1 MGIRNL
7 TLFVLAALLCGFVP
21 SSLSQR
27 PNPLDELQ
35 RRAEEIYFQQR
46 IDSFVEDTFEF
57 YEISGELISFRVHPN
72 MTREELNLVDE
83 KAEDLEDMAGDLISF
98 VQFISPRVR
107 GNTDDLWVILEP
119 VDENSSMEARL
130 TLLLSMVNG
139 IQPKLQHFVELLTE
153 ETEPSV
159 EVEDLIVEASLPYL
173 IAGGLEELR
182 EMARALRRT
191 L

>member
-1 MGIRNL
+1 MGIRTL
-7 TLFVLAALLCGFVP
+7 TIFVLVALLCGFVP
-21 SSLSQR
+21 LSLSQTR
-27 PNPLDELQ
+27 NLVDEM
-35 RRAEEIYFQQR
+35 RHRAEEIYFQQR
-46 IDSFVEDTFEF
+46 IESFVEDTFEF

-72 MTREELNLVDE
+72 MTLDELDLMDE

-130 TLLLSMVNG
+130 TLLLSLFNG
-139 IQPKLQHFVELLTE
+139 IQPKLEHFVELLTE
-153 ETEPSV
+153 ENELSV
-159 EVEDLIVEASLPYL
+159 EVEDLIVEATLPYL

>member
-1 MGIRNL
+1 VGIRNL
-7 TLFVLAALLCGFVP
+7 TLFVLAVLLCGFVP
-21 SSLSQR
+21 SSESQVR
-27 PNPLDELQ
+27 DPLDELQ